1 MFMKLNENI
10 NRIKNII
17 ETSDK
22 LNEMETRG
30 NRTWFDDEE
39 YDAYERVLNKM
50 LSKKYQWWKH
60 IDITYLTYD
69 AKERKI
75 NLSGDLTLNQDWVD
89 SLDYDLELDDEE
101 VTWLGDF
108 LSPEDAFKIRDDF
121 ADSFS
126 FVFGFY
132 PDSIRYSVQVKL
144 DETQDINEEIEGNQ
158 PKKDLSPLIRKLLQ
172 SIIDRNSDIICDIE
186 VTAPWNRE
194 TIEPNK
200 SFEFYKILI
209 TFIGGS
215 ESGRWPKTMAIHDKN
230 DEIMDEIWSLVHD
243 VIGEATDIYSTEEP
257 RCR

>member
-10 NRIKNII
+10 KRIKNII

-75 NLSGDLTLNQDWVD
+75 NLSGDLILNQDWVD

-101 VTWLGDF
+101 VTWLEDF

-121 ADSFS
+121 ADSFL
-126 FVFGFY
+126 FVFGL
-132 PDSIRYSVQVKL
+132 PTDSVRYNVEVL
-144 DETQDINEEIEGNQ
+144 VDEPQDINEEIEDNQ

-186 VTAPWNRE
+186 VTAPWNRDGF
-194 TIEPNK
+194 
-200 SFEFYKILI
+200 SRYKIMI
-209 TFIGGS
+209 RFVGGP
-215 ESGRWPKTMAIHDKN
+215 ESNRWPKTMAIYDEN
-230 DEIMDEIWSLVHD
+230 AEIMNEIWSLVYD
-243 VIGEATDIYSTEEP
+243 VIGEATDLYLTEEP

>member
-1 MFMKLNENI
+1 MKLNENI
-10 NRIKNII
+10 KIIKNII
-17 ETSDK
+17 ETSNR
-22 LNEMETRG
+22 LNEMDTIG
-30 NRTWFDDEE
+30 NRTWFDDDE
-39 YDAYERVLNKM
+39 YNAFERVLNKM
-50 LSKKYQWWKH
+50 LSKKYPWWKNM
-60 IDITYLTYD
+60 DVNYMTYD
-69 AKERKI
+69 SKEKKL
-75 NLSGDLTLNQDWVD
+75 NFSGDLTLNQDWAD
-89 SLDYDLELDDEE
+89 SLDYDLELDGEE
-101 VTWLGDF
+101 VTWLVDF
-108 LSPEDAFKIRDDF
+108 LTPEDAFKIRDDF
-121 ADSFS
+121 ADSFL
-126 FVFGFY
+126 FVFGL
-132 PDSIRYSVQVKL
+132 PTHSVRYNVEVL
-144 DETQDINEEIEGNQ
+144 VDEPQDINEEIEDNQ

-243 VIGEATDIYSTEEP
+243 VIGEATDIYSTNEP